1 MQRIARRF
9 FATEAAAELEKT
21 AAEKA
26 TQLQKQF
33 SEECAAIMKT
43 RGHHK
48 LQMGTVVSKNGSE
61 MKFDFTYGWP
71 FRYYCVCNMGT
82 ETVVK
87 LAEFFNVSTDYL
99 LGKSDIR
106 NPEELPDWFKKDP
119 IVLVDRDLVFKLSNK
134 MPKTLISSWEL

>member
-1 MQRIARRF
+1 MMLNGHDSLFLYSYKNHHKVIQVMQRIARRF

-82 ETVVK
+82 ETVTKEAMKKFEVGCEICDFYR
-87 LAEFFNVSTDYL
+87 LAKFGKGRSEPPSRRL
-99 LGKSDIR
+99 L
-106 NPEELPDWFKKDP
+106 
-119 IVLVDRDLVFKLSNK
+119 
-134 MPKTLISSWEL
+134 